1 MSADD
6 NDAKTY
12 KVGYRKPPKETQF
25 KPGESGRSRA
35 PDANRSRDSRSRVKL
50 GLDDVLRA
58 VGAKKIKVR
67 EGDRV
72 REASMAQLAVEKLVE
87 GALRSGRSR
96 DLLPV
101 VQLLANA
108 GAFGD
113 RPMTQDEMI
122 ADLSNDELAQI
133 EVIRAELE
141 RHLPKSTPS
150 GERGRNANDDRV
162 FDTVR
167 LDLDDLNDTE
177 PPPDG

>member
-1 MSADD
+1 
-6 NDAKTY
+6 
-12 KVGYRKPPKETQF
+12 
-25 KPGESGRSRA
+25 
-35 PDANRSRDSRSRVKL
+35 
-50 GLDDVLRA
+50 
-58 VGAKKIKVR
+58 
-67 EGDRV
+67 
-72 REASMAQLAVEKLVE
+72 
-87 GALRSGRSR
+87 
-96 DLLPV
+96 
-101 VQLLANA
+101 
-108 GAFGD
+108 
-113 RPMTQDEMI
+113 MI